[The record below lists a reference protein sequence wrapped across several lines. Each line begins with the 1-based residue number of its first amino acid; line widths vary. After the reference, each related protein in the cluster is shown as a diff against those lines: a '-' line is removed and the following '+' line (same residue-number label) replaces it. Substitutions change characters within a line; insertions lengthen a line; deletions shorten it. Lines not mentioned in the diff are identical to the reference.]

1 MKVLKYIFLL
11 ILILIVMGSIYLAT
25 LDGSYDVKRTR
36 LIRAQPEVI
45 FNDLNDYRNWKEW
58 GPWYEMDS
66 TIVETLSDKTSGE
79 GAGYSWSSKD
89 GEGMMKTIRV
99 DKPKRIDQEI
109 TFKTPFGDMKS
120 EIYWILEKVDEGT
133 NLTWGMKGEMGFL
146 SRWMAKGMED
156 QMGPMEERG
165 LQLFDDNLIKKIKV
179 YSIEN
184 NGVVEY
190 SGGYYL
196 YVTTSCKISEISQKY
211 PILLLKIYGFNKTNN
226 IRTTGGPFTLYHK
239 FDEENDAVMFSVCY
253 PVAEKMITPAGSDVL
268 TGFMK
273 SGTYFKTTLK
283 GSYENSD
290 KAWKAALEGAED
302 LEGYSLVENGEPFEV
317 YANNPHETPNPA
329 DLITE
334 IYIPVKKIKVT
345 AQLPPAVEQDTTTA
359 E

>member
-146 SRWMAKGMED
+146 SRWMAKRMED
-156 QMGPMEERG
+156 QMGPME
-165 LQLFDDNLIKKIKV
+165 
-179 YSIEN
+179 
-184 NGVVEY
+184 
-190 SGGYYL
+190 
-196 YVTTSCKISEISQKY
+196 
-211 PILLLKIYGFNKTNN
+211 
-226 IRTTGGPFTLYHK
+226 
-239 FDEENDAVMFSVCY
+239 
-253 PVAEKMITPAGSDVL
+253 
-268 TGFMK
+268 
-273 SGTYFKTTLK
+273 
-283 GSYENSD
+283 D
-290 KAWKAALEGAED
+290 KA
-302 LEGYSLVENGEPFEV
+302 YSE
-317 YANNPHETPNPA
+317 
-329 DLITE
+329 
-334 IYIPVKKIKVT
+334 
-345 AQLPPAVEQDTTTA
+345 
-359 E
+359 